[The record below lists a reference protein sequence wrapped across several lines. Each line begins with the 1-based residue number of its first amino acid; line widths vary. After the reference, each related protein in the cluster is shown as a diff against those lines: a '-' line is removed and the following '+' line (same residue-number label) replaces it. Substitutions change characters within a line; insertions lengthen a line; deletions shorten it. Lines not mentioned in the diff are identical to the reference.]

1 MRQVLITGATGRIGA
16 QLVSRLVAHKW
27 LEVRALVRTPRKAM
41 RPRASGAEL
50 VPGSF
55 DDLSTLLAAM
65 DGVDTLVLITP
76 AHPDAADQASAAL
89 SAARAAGVRKI
100 VRISAFKAAL
110 DAPTEIARQHGRT
123 DLEIRGSGLTYTI
136 LRPPFF
142 MQNLCFLAARR
153 LAAEGKL
160 NLGVGDG
167 KLAMIDARDLVESVE
182 QAVLTD
188 TYDDQV
194 LTLTGPESI
203 GGDDMASRL
212 TRIVGRPVEYVRV
225 TPEGV
230 ERSIRALGLGDWY
243 AEAMRDYCIAYS
255 EGWGDVV
262 TGDVTRMTG
271 RSARSFDQFAR
282 EILVRELDLAA

>member
-1 MRQVLITGATGRIGA
+1 MRL
-16 QLVSRLVAHKW
+16 
-27 LEVRALVRTPRKAM
+27 
-41 RPRASGAEL
+41 RASGAEL
-50 VPGSF
+50 APGSF
-55 DDLSTLLAAM
+55 EDLSTLRAAM

-76 AHPDAADQASAAL
+76 AHPDAAGQASASL

-110 DAPTEIARQHGRT
+110 DAPTDIARQHGRT

-136 LRPPFF
+136 LQPPFF
-142 MQNLCFLAARR
+142 MQNLCLLAARR
-153 LAAEGKL
+153 LAAERKL
-160 NLGVGDG
+160 YLGIGDG
-167 KLAMIDARDLVESVE
+167 KLAMIDARDIVDSAE

-188 TYDDQV
+188 ANDNQV

-212 TRIVGRPVEYVRV
+212 TRILGRPFEYVRI

-230 ERSIRALGLGDWY
+230 ERAIRALGLGDWY
-243 AEAMRDYCIAYS
+243 AGAMRDYHIAYS

-262 TGDVTRMTG
+262 TSDVTRLTG
-271 RSARSFDQFAR
+271 RPARSFDQFAR
-282 EILVRELDLAA
+282 EILVRELDQAA